1 MDLRG
6 MMQVECSM
14 ESVLLYGRYIKLSR
28 EVSQTPWLIGT
39 KKLVRLSIV
48 NFSYREICRMRSL
61 RTFCRS
67 LDQVLYTCT
76 QL

>member
-48 NFSYREICRMRSL
+48 KLFL
-61 RTFCRS
+61 
-67 LDQVLYTCT
+67 
-76 QL
+76 